1 MGRIFEVR
9 KSAMFARWDKMAKN
23 FTRIGKEIVIA
34 VKAGGPDPGTN
45 AALRRCFQNARSVGM
60 PKDRVEAA
68 IKRAQGKDLVNYD
81 EILYEGYAPHGVAV
95 LVETATDNH
104 VRTVANVKSV
114 FNKGGGALGNSGSVA
129 FQFKKMGVFKLKP
142 EGLDADEL
150 ELELIDAG
158 LEELGEGSSDPDT
171 AGNTTEV
178 LVLRCAFADF
188 GSLQKALEEKG
199 LSPISAELEW
209 IPTTTVSLN
218 DEQSEEVLKLVD
230 KLEQDEDVQ
239 KVFHNLA

>member
-9 KSAMFARWDKMAKN
+9 KASMFARWDKMAKN

-68 IKRAQGKDLVNYD
+68 IKRAQGKELINYD
-81 EILYEGYAPHGVAV
+81 EILYEGYAPHGVAL

-104 VRTVANVKSV
+104 VRTVANVKSH

-129 FQFKKMGVFKLKP
+129 FQFKKMGVFKLNP
-142 EGLDADEL
+142 TGLSADDL

-158 LEELGEGSSDPDT
+158 LEEMGEGSAENGDT
-171 AGNTTEV
+171 V

-188 GSLQKALEEKG
+188 GNLQKGLEERNIH
-199 LSPISAELEW
+199 PISAELEW
-209 IPTTTVSLN
+209 IPTTTVPVN
-218 DEQSEEVLKLVD
+218 DEQAEDISKLID
-230 KLEQDEDVQ
+230 KLEQDDDVQ
-239 KVFHNLA
+239 KVFHNMG